1 MELLR
6 KRFALDLQTFAII
19 TLVLGNLAQAFS
31 DVLVK
36 LIGPG
41 FSPFQYMFLRQ
52 LLTLLVLLPFMLR
65 VPRSA
70 WGLGAWKWH
79 LLRGHLCLLGG
90 GGMML
95 ALTQLPLATANAIF
109 YVSPLLTLPL
119 AAWLLKEKINARVWL
134 LGGMGLLGVVFVLRP
149 GDFHLA
155 GLGALVTA
163 FTLALFNITG
173 RKLPAGISV
182 VATLFWANL
191 LALPLTAGLAVHQWQ
206 PVDWRLLVLIG
217 GSGIMQL
224 LYHASCFYAYRQVEA
239 NRIAATEYSGLM
251 FVVLLGVWL
260 FGEVPAWNLW
270 VGVSFILLAIHWQRR
285 LR

>member
-119 AAWLLKEKINARVWL
+119 AEVQTRLLDGSLLDNGHLSCLL
-134 LGGMGLLGVVFVLRP
+134 LGLMRLG
-149 GDFHLA
+149 
-155 GLGALVTA
+155 
-163 FTLALFNITG
+163 
-173 RKLPAGISV
+173 
-182 VATLFWANL
+182 
-191 LALPLTAGLAVHQWQ
+191 
-206 PVDWRLLVLIG
+206 
-217 GSGIMQL
+217 
-224 LYHASCFYAYRQVEA
+224 
-239 NRIAATEYSGLM
+239 
-251 FVVLLGVWL
+251 
-260 FGEVPAWNLW
+260 
-270 VGVSFILLAIHWQRR
+270 R
-285 LR
+285 LRFGFPEGDLA

>member
-65 VPRSA
+65 VPRAA

-119 AAWLLKEKINARVWL
+119 PGCSRRRSTPGSGCWGAWGCLVSCSCSSQGIFIWRVW
-134 LGGMGLLGVVFVLRP
+134 
-149 GDFHLA
+149 
-155 GLGALVTA
+155 
-163 FTLALFNITG
+163 
-173 RKLPAGISV
+173 
-182 VATLFWANL
+182 
-191 LALPLTAGLAVHQWQ
+191 
-206 PVDWRLLVLIG
+206 
-217 GSGIMQL
+217 
-224 LYHASCFYAYRQVEA
+224 
-239 NRIAATEYSGLM
+239 
-251 FVVLLGVWL
+251 
-260 FGEVPAWNLW
+260 VPW
-270 VGVSFILLAIHWQRR
+270 
-285 LR
+285 

>member
-65 VPRSA
+65 VPRAA

-119 AAWLLKEKINARVWL
+119 AAWLLKEKINSRVWL
-134 LGGMGLLGVVFVLRP
+134 LGAWGCL
-149 GDFHLA
+149 
-155 GLGALVTA
+155 
-163 FTLALFNITG
+163 
-173 RKLPAGISV
+173 
-182 VATLFWANL
+182 
-191 LALPLTAGLAVHQWQ
+191 
-206 PVDWRLLVLIG
+206 
-217 GSGIMQL
+217 
-224 LYHASCFYAYRQVEA
+224 ASCSCSSRETSIW
-239 NRIAATEYSGLM
+239 R
-251 FVVLLGVWL
+251 VWA
-260 FGEVPAWNLW
+260 PW
-270 VGVSFILLAIHWQRR
+270 
-285 LR
+285 

>member
-119 AAWLLKEKINARVWL
+119 AAWLLKEKINSRVWL
-134 LGGMGLLGVVFVLRP
+134 LGGMGLLGVVFVLKP

-163 FTLALFNITG
+163 FTLALFNVTG

-191 LALPLTAGLAVHQWQ
+191 LALPLTAGLAVNQWQ
-206 PVDWRLLVLIG
+206 PVDWHLLALIG
-217 GSGIMQL
+217 GSGVMQL
-224 LYHASCFYAYRQVEA
+224 LYHASCIYAYRQVEA

-251 FVVLLGVWL
+251 FVVLMGIWL
-260 FGEVPAWNLW
+260 FDEIPAWNLW

>member
-119 AAWLLKEKINARVWL
+119 AAWLLKEKINSRVWL
-134 LGGMGLLGVVFVLRP
+134 LGGMGLLGVVFVLKP

-163 FTLALFNITG
+163 FTLALFNVTG

-191 LALPLTAGLAVHQWQ
+191 LALPLTVGLAVNQWQ
-206 PVDWRLLVLIG
+206 PVDWHLLALIG
-217 GSGIMQL
+217 GSGVMQL
-224 LYHASCFYAYRQVEA
+224 LYHASCIYAYRQVEV

-251 FVVLLGVWL
+251 FVVLMGILL
-260 FGEVPAWNLW
+260 FGEIPAWNLW